1 MEIYNTSGILFKF
14 SFCAD
19 DKGLCCGSW
28 LLSREKCL
36 LFCWLLTPVI
46 DGKMLSAA
54 SRTSL

>member
-1 MEIYNTSGILFKF
+1 MEIYNSSGILFKF
-14 SFCAD
+14 PFCAD

-54 SRTSL
+54 S